1 MIKFIY
7 HFLMQ
12 IQSLKMLLTHLWRIG
27 SFYDILKNLSSS
39 AILTDSM
46 GIFRQFYLSFRLAA
60 FFVYS
65 FSTYTHKAC
74 NFIKKETLAWVF
86 SCEPCE
92 ISKNTFFYRTPMVAS
107 ADNSCWYFIWNFPI
121 SQFKHIIWVKVFKK
135 ADHKVH
141 WGSLAL
147 GRPYHIKYFKSS
159 LPQIL
164 LGPFLNTLTHLWP

>member
-12 IQSLKMLLTHLWRIG
+12 IQSLKNAFN
-27 SFYDILKNLSSS
+27 SSLKNWKLLWHFEKSL
-39 AILTDSM
+39 IQCHFN
-46 GIFRQFYLSFRLAA
+46 GFYEI
-60 FFVYS
+60 FVYS